1 MAISNEDEVDFGDV
15 DVSEVD
21 ISEYQINYPQK
32 GRDLADQGKHEEAI
46 VAFDRAIFLRKD
58 LGAEEDPEILI
69 SKGKSLMELGREEE
83 AKTCFE
89 KAVELIG
96 ENFEEYAE
104 DIPIKFTQGS
114 SGNDVFP
121 DAIFQLGDGP

>member
-15 DVSEVD
+15 DISEVD
-21 ISEYQINYPQK
+21 VSEYQINYPQK
-32 GRDLADQGKHEEAI
+32 GRDLAEQGKHEEAI
-46 VAFDRAIFLRKD
+46 IAFDRAIFLRKD

-89 KAVELIG
+89 RVVELVG
-96 ENFEEYAE
+96 EDME
-104 DIPIKFTQGS
+104 DYCENIPIEVTS
-114 SGNDVFP
+114 IP
-121 DAIFQLGDGP
+121 DAIFTLGEGQP